1 MQLDEIEGCLRDAL
15 EVLPAEES
23 LLREQLDKYA
33 GKYAKYLLELLS
45 AEVQE
50 KLPGTRKRKAVEQGR
65 DDAYAPCMLDS
76 TLCDS
81 LDQGSVSKRNV
92 KDIIGLVLSR
102 DPVTS
107 DWIGKL
113 VDVVAKGDANPL
125 EKAGQAIKAYGALA
139 ALCGTRADIMAS
151 FLPVSKY
158 IIRSVEEGNLSENIM
173 YGGKTGTEACTQL
186 LQDALCTLGTF
197 CKEDGFARDED
208 QSNDASSIWTEWSTQ
223 QYDATA
229 SYVLGAKACCDL
241 VLLLIKLK
249 GLREEE
255 LLMNS
260 AEKVSAE
267 ISHIVSIIGP
277 HAALGFLLY
286 QGEDEKLI
294 LSDSQF
300 LIMFMACMRLGFST
314 GEEDM
319 KAPCYMLCMKAAR
332 RAIQIAQRHK
342 LSSLKVKL
350 ESSCG
355 QLVPPLGIVN
365 WLKSHP
371 PSATIELL
379 VQNSESGLEK
389 ISETLISR
397 IQDKEMQS
405 LVFLSLLSLQGT
417 TGTAQAAK
425 DDATFASAMD
435 DLFFFESKQGELNML
450 PEDWNEEGDD
460 DFAIQLSNDDDD
472 EIGSD

>member
-1 MQLDEIEGCLRDAL
+1 
-15 EVLPAEES
+15 VLPAEES
-23 LLREQLDKYA
+23 LLREQLDKHA
-33 GKYAKYLLELLS
+33 GKHARYLLELLN
-45 AEVQE
+45 AEAQE
-50 KLPGTRKRKAVEQGR
+50 KLSKTRKRKAVEQGR
-65 DDAYAPCMLDS
+65 DDALVASSSSSLLDS

-81 LDQGSVSKRNV
+81 LDQASASKRNV
-92 KDIIGLVLSR
+92 KDIIKLLLSR

-125 EKAGQAIKAYGALA
+125 EKAGQAVKAYGALA
-139 ALCGTRADIMAS
+139 ALCATRADIMAS

-158 IIRSVEEGNLSENIM
+158 IIKSIEEGNLSENSR

-186 LQDALCTLGTF
+186 VKDAVCTLGTF

-208 QSNDASSIWTEWSTQ
+208 QSNDTSSIWTEWSNQ
-223 QYDATA
+223 RYDAMA

-249 GLREEE
+249 GMKEEE
-255 LLMNS
+255 LMTS
-260 AEKVSAE
+260 AEQVSAE
-267 ISHIVSIIGP
+267 ISHVVSVVGP

-286 QGEDEKLI
+286 QGEDAKLVV
-294 LSDSQF
+294 SDSQF

-342 LSSLKVKL
+342 SSSLKSKL

-355 QLVPPLGIVN
+355 QLVPPLGIVD

-389 ISETLISR
+389 ISDTLISR
-397 IQDKEMQS
+397 VQDKEMQS

-417 TGTAQAAK
+417 TGAAQAAK

-450 PEDWNEEGDD
+450 PEDWNEEEDD
-460 DFAIQLSNDDDD
+460 DFAIQLSKDD